1 VKKRAKR
8 PSKSASNKAQIGII
22 GGSGLYSMTGL
33 AETREVRVRTPFGEP
48 SDALM
53 LGTLEGKRVAFLAR
67 HGRGH
72 RISPSEINFRANIY
86 AMKVLGAEQILSV
99 SAVGSLR
106 EDLHPL
112 EFLIVDQFFDRT
124 RGRIA
129 TFFGGGIVAH
139 VGFDKPTCSRLSK
152 HVAEACGRAGVTAHK
167 SGTYVC
173 MEGPQFS
180 TLAESR
186 AYRQMGFDVIGM
198 TNLTEAKLAREAEI
212 CYASI
217 AMITD
222 YDCWHPSH
230 DSVTVPDIIANLNKN
245 TENVQTVLRETL
257 RALGDSREC
266 KCGSALAHAILTDR
280 KMIPAAAKRRLAPL
294 LSKYIS

>member
-1 VKKRAKR
+1 MKKRAKR

-86 AMKVLGAEQILSV
+86 AMKVLGVEQILSV